1 MPRFRVTILVIIGV
15 FYGIRYLFRL
25 FFPLLLK
32 YWMKKMSGGQFQNF
46 DPFRDQSNQR
56 KEGDMTIND
65 DRRKRNKKDSKGEY
79 VDYEEMK

>member
-1 MPRFRVTILVIIGV
+1 MPRFLFTILVIIGV

-25 FFPLLLK
+25 FMPILLR
-32 YWMKKMSGGQFQNF
+32 YWMKKMSNGQFQNF
-46 DPFRDQSNQR
+46 DPWRNQSNTK

-65 DRRKRNKKDSKGEY
+65 DRRKQSKKDSKGEY